1 MVKIFVVFLLFFLS
15 LFPTSISAGN
25 PVIKDR
31 FSADPA
37 ALVHDDKVY
46 LYVGRDQAGYPG
58 QIHHFYVLKEWNVY
72 SSRDMKTWEL
82 EGSLPRT
89 EFSWARED
97 TAWAAQA
104 IERDGKFYWYVTVLN
119 RDSDPDKNGFAIGVA
134 VSDHPASGFKD
145 AIGAPLVRSDMT
157 EAPGFMDPKQTWD
170 NIDPTVFI
178 DDNGQA
184 YLYWGNT
191 HLYYAKLKDNMI
203 ELDGEIHQLTIENMP
218 GTFTEAPYLH
228 KYKDTYYLSFAMNFP
243 EVTAYA
249 TSHSPEGPWQYQ
261 GILLDRMDDSETSHQ
276 AIIEFK
282 GDWYLIYHTG
292 ALPGGGNFR
301 RSTSIDKL
309 SYNEDGTIQK
319 VTPTASGLA
328 FDSYVIKSSSR
339 PELGIRHL
347 RGAIRVSSYNDESYD
362 FQWHIVPGLAN
373 ASEEYVSFQAEN
385 KPGYYLR
392 FGGEFITLAKHDGSK
407 SFSEAATFKVVRGL
421 ENGEGVSFQS
431 YKQEEL
437 YLFHHETNTVRI
449 GEVGSDDEKRLA
461 TFQIVALDG
470 SLAEEF
476 IPKLEATAVKR
487 SFGTIFMF
495 TSLVILVLST
505 VIFMRRRYVGERI
518 SNEN

>member
-1 MVKIFVVFLLFFLS
+1 MKKLYVVSILFFLS
-15 LFPTSISAGN
+15 LFPTSIYAGN

-46 LYVGRDQAGYPG
+46 MYVGRDQAGYPG
-58 QIHHFYVLKEWNVY
+58 QNHHFYVLKEWNVY
-72 SSRDMKTWEL
+72 SSRDMITWEL
-82 EGSLPRT
+82 EGNLPRT
-89 EFSWARED
+89 EFSWARGD

-119 RDSDPDKNGFAIGVA
+119 QDADPEKNGFAIGVA
-134 VSDHPASGFKD
+134 VSDHPAVGFKD

-157 EAPGFMDPKQTWD
+157 EAPTFMNPKETWD

-178 DDNGQA
+178 DDDGQA

-249 TSHSPEGPWQYQ
+249 TSHSPTGPWQYR
-261 GILLDRMDDSETSHQ
+261 GLLLDRMDDSETSHQ

-282 GDWYLIYHTG
+282 DEWYLIYHTG

-328 FDSYVIKSSSR
+328 FESYAIKPSSH
-339 PELGIRHL
+339 PELAIRHL
-347 RGAIRVSSYNDESYD
+347 RGAIRLSSYQDDSYD

-373 ASEEYVSFQAEN
+373 ESEEYISFQAEN

-392 FGGEFITLAKHDGSK
+392 YGGEFISLAKHDGTK
-407 SFSEAATFKVVRGL
+407 SFSEAATFKLVRGL
-421 ENGEGVSFQS
+421 ENGEGISFQS

-449 GEVGSDDEKRLA
+449 GEIESDEEKKLA
-461 TFQIVALDG
+461 TFQIVTKEG
-470 SLAEEF
+470 NLANEF
-476 IPKLEATAVKR
+476 LTRVEATDKEKGIASMYFITGLAIVVVSIAV
-487 SFGTIFMF
+487 FH
-495 TSLVILVLST
+495 
-505 VIFMRRRYVGERI
+505 RRRQLGERR
-518 SNEN
+518 SNER